1 MNATPRLNRT
11 GQTVRRWVAL
21 AALWVVCLGALG
33 AIQGG
38 AQTPTGGG
46 FPGEP
51 SQLPQG
57 RHLGNPSDT
66 LPDTPPFEDAKRLR
80 ALNAE
85 RQKSLVADTEKLLR
99 LVHELNEE
107 IAANSADSLTPMQLR
122 QVAEIEKLAHNVKEK
137 MSTSVVS
144 APVFRQPLFPVR

>member
-1 MNATPRLNRT
+1 MNPAPRLKSAE
-11 GQTVRRWVAL
+11 QTALRWVATAVVWALCL
-21 AALWVVCLGALG
+21 AAFAPLQAGA
-33 AIQGG
+33 QSQSGG
-38 AQTPTGGG
+38 AAPGAPAPPSLGHAFGGRQDG
-46 FPGEP
+46 F
-51 SQLPQG
+51 
-57 RHLGNPSDT
+57 SDSS
-66 LPDTPPFEDAKRLR
+66 PFEEAKRLR

-107 IAANSADSLTPMQLR
+107 IAANPADSLTPVQLR

-144 APVFRQPLFPVR
+144 TPVFQQPLFPVH